1 MVTWGGGWE
10 SMKRKVILK
19 RRNGQ
24 SLRSLLGEWVIN
36 KENTCFY
43 QCRFAEASSF
53 RNSTSHVG
61 QWNLGWQPWRV
72 GSVREKHHPSGDGW
86 MWSDILWP

>member
-1 MVTWGGGWE
+1 
-10 SMKRKVILK
+10 MKRKVILT

-24 SLRSLLGEWVIN
+24 GLRSLPGEWVIN

-43 QCRFAEASSF
+43 QCRVVEASSF
-53 RNSTSHVG
+53 RISTSRVG
-61 QWNLGWQPWRV
+61 QQNPGWRPRRV
-72 GSVREKHHPSGDGW
+72 GSVREKHRPGGDGW